1 MGMNYLELCRARQA
15 NIKVILPVKNSV
27 AVIVKLSEVVD
38 FAGWTKVQ
46 SIPYVPLILLV
57 VYSDQTKV
65 SERYFSW
72 N

>member
-38 FAGWTKVQ
+38 FAG
-46 SIPYVPLILLV
+46 
-57 VYSDQTKV
+57 
-65 SERYFSW
+65 
-72 N
+72 